1 MLFSIIG
8 YYRYWIYSRILL
20 FIHFI
25 IFFLKFFYWSIVN
38 LQCSASFKHTA
49 KWFSYVHICVCW
61 SLSHVWLFV
70 APWTVAHQAPLST
83 EFSRQEYWSG
93 LPFPTPGDFPNPGIE
108 PVSLMSS
115 ALASGF
121 FTIGATWEAQTVL
134 QIWCSYVID
143 DPHWDFRSGQWE
155 KAYE

>member
-70 APWTVAHQAPLST
+70 APWTVAHQAPLSMG
-83 EFSRQEYWSG
+83 FSRQEHWSWLHFLLQG
-93 LPFPTPGDFPNPGIE
+93 IFLTGDLPDPGIK
-108 PVSLMSS
+108 
-115 ALASGF
+115 SGSP
-121 FTIGATWEAQTVL
+121 VL
-134 QIWCSYVID
+134 QADSLPSVYIDIIFESLLYLSCSD
-143 DPHWDFRSGQWE
+143 
-155 KAYE
+155 